1 MKNVL
6 LTISQQPAADPAAAS
21 SSQQLPN
28 GQHANGAMPD
38 AAAAKPSPMQ
48 TAMQLTAALPQQ
60 QQQRSRASS
69 GAVVSPGSAGTA
81 YRALSLPGASG
92 GGSSSN
98 SMGLAGLAGGGALLG
113 GLSPSPGVEHASA
126 SDPSLQPLGGS
137 NAGSSFWTGT
147 DDTPM
152 QAAMDMAA
160 IAPTGALAAA
170 GGGSMPSRL
179 SRLSRPEAA
188 GAAGTAAVRVAA
200 GAVPAAAGPLQ
211 SSKAAAGSLQQ
222 QYHSMPADA
231 AVSVEQ
237 EGGWAGGG
245 AATAAAA
252 ADLMQQP
259 DQVRVRGGFSEGQEV
274 SLARRR
280 SSNAGRSDS
289 EAYSPS
295 GTSGDPFGSSGE
307 DQPGSSSPAGH
318 TGGSSEGVQQQER
331 RMQPQQ
337 QAIAAAAAA
346 AAAGTSGSPSAGL
359 ATLLQALDTK
369 SAGARAATP
378 AASSGQEYESTLVTN
393 GAAMMSHP
401 ASQPGHLPSSC
412 AQQQAAA
419 MLDM

>member
-6 LTISQQPAADPAAAS
+6 LTISQPPAADPAAAS
-21 SSQQLPN
+21 SSQQTPN

-60 QQQRSRASS
+60 QQQRSRAST

-98 SMGLAGLAGGGALLG
+98 SMGLAELAGGGALLG
-113 GLSPSPGVEHASA
+113 GLAPSPGAEHAGA

-137 NAGSSFWTGT
+137 NASSSFWTGT
-147 DDTPM
+147 EDTPM
-152 QAAMDMAA
+152 QAAVDMAA
-160 IAPTGALAAA
+160 TAPTGALAAA

-179 SRLSRPEAA
+179 SRLSRPDAA
-188 GAAGTAAVRVAA
+188 GAAGAAVRVAA
-200 GAVPAAAGPLQ
+200 GPVPAAAGPLQ
-211 SSKAAAGSLQQ
+211 ASKAAAGSLQQ
-222 QYHSMPADA
+222 QYHSAPADA
-231 AVSVEQ
+231 AVSVGR
-237 EGGWAGGG
+237 EGSWAGGS
-245 AATAAAA
+245 AAAAAA

-259 DQVRVRGGFSEGQEV
+259 DQVRAGAGLNGGQEA
-274 SLARRR
+274 SLARHS

-289 EAYSPS
+289 EAYSTS

-318 TGGSSEGVQQQER
+318 TGASSEGLQQQER
-331 RMQPQQ
+331 RMQPPQ
-337 QAIAAAAAA
+337 QAIAAA

-369 SAGARAATP
+369 SAGARAPTP
-378 AASSGQEYESTLVTN
+378 AASSGQGYESTLVTN
-393 GAAMMSHP
+393 NAAMTSHP
-401 ASQPGHLPSSC
+401 GNQPGHLPSSC

-419 MLDM
+419 MVDM